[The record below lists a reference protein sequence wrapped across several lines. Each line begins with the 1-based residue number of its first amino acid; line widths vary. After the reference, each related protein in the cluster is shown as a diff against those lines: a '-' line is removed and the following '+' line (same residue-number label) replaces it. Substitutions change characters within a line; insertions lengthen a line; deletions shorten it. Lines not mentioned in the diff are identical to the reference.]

1 MKYFKNVK
9 KLENLKNQFRR
20 LVMEL
25 HPDKGGSQTDF
36 IQMYEEFERLKIRLE
51 NGQMNSNKEFK
62 QTAEDIYN
70 LIRKFDKLVNVR
82 IEFVG
87 NWVWLTDEEQGA
99 TYQQREEIKSIRLK
113 GYNTARFA
121 RKKGAWYFSPEGYRK
136 KSKKSF
142 SLDEIKNNFGVQ
154 GSYVNKKKFIQ

>member
-9 KLENLKNQFRR
+9 NLESLKNQFRR

-25 HPDKGGSQTDF
+25 HPDKGGNQTDF
-36 IQMYEEFERLKIRLE
+36 IQMYKEFESLKIRLE
-51 NGQMNSNKEFK
+51 NGQMSSNKEFK

-99 TYQQREEIKSIRLK
+99 TYKQKEEIKSIKLK

-121 RKKGAWYFSPEGYRK
+121 RKKRAWYFSPEGYRK

-142 SLDEIKNNFGVQ
+142 SLDEIKNKFGVQ
-154 GSYVNKKKFIQ
+154 GSHVNKKKLIQ

>member
-9 KLENLKNQFRR
+9 NLESLKNQFRR

-25 HPDKGGSQTDF
+25 HPDKGGNQTDF
-36 IQMYEEFERLKIRLE
+36 IQMYKEFESLKIRLE

-70 LIRKFDKLVNVR
+70 LIRNFDTLVNVR

-99 TYQQREEIKSIRLK
+99 TYKQREEIKNIRLK
-113 GYNTARFA
+113 GYNSARFA
-121 RKKGAWYFSPEGYRK
+121 SKKKAWYFSPEGYRK

-154 GSYVNKKKFIQ
+154 GSYVNKKKLIQ